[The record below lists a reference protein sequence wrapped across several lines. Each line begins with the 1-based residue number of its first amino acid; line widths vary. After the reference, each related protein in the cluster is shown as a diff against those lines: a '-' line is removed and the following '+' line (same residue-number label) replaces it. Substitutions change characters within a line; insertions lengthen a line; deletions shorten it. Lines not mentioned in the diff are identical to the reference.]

1 MAAPTNGEGARV
13 WIVPDGYLPRG
24 GQGIDS
30 HEAICVLNTG
40 QEAAHVVVTAYF
52 ADRPPLRGG
61 PITVEGER
69 DLHLHLDAP
78 AELGGL
84 AIPQETPYGL
94 RVESDRPVV
103 VQHSRM
109 DTRLGG
115 MALFTTMG
123 FIAG

>member
-1 MAAPTNGEGARV
+1 MTAPTQGEGARV
-13 WIVPDGYLPRG
+13 WIIPDGYLPRG

-30 HEAICVLNTG
+30 HEAICVMNTG
-40 QEAAHVVVTAYF
+40 GEIAHIVVTAYY
-52 ADRPPLRGG
+52 ADRPPQRGDAVAV
-61 PITVEGER
+61 PAER
-69 DLHLHLDAP
+69 DVHLHLDAP
-78 AELGGL
+78 AEIGL

>member
-1 MAAPTNGEGARV
+1 MAAAAEGEGARV
-13 WIVPDGYLPRG
+13 WIIPDGYLPRG

-40 QEAAHVVVTAYF
+40 AEPAHLTVTAYY
-52 ADRPPLRGG
+52 ADRAPERGVSV
-61 PITVEGER
+61 TVPAER
-69 DLHLHLDAP
+69 DVHLRLDAP
-78 AELGGL
+78 AEIGL
-84 AIPQETPYGL
+84 EIPQETPYGL

-123 FIAG
+123 FIAR

>member
-1 MAAPTNGEGARV
+1 MAAPAQGEGARV
-13 WIVPDGYLPRG
+13 WIIPDGYLPRG
-24 GQGIDS
+24 GAGIDS

-40 QEAAHVVVTAYF
+40 AEPAQLVVTAYY
-52 ADRPPLRGG
+52 ADRPPRRGN
-61 PITVEGER
+61 PVAVPGER
-69 DLHLHLDAP
+69 DVHLRLDVP
-78 AELGGL
+78 AEIGL
-84 AIPQETPYGL
+84 EIPQETPYGL

>member
-1 MAAPTNGEGARV
+1 MGSGAGEGACV
-13 WIVPDGYLPRG
+13 FLIPDGYLPEG
-24 GQGIDS
+24 GTGIES
-30 HEAICVLNTG
+30 HEAICVMNTG
-40 QEAAHVVVTAYF
+40 REAARIVVTAYY
-52 ADRPPLRGG
+52 ADRPPQRSA
-61 PITVEGER
+61 PITVPGER
-69 DLHLHLDAP
+69 DVHLHLDAP

-84 AIPQETPYGL
+84 AIPRETPYGL

-123 FIAG
+123 FVAR

>member
-1 MAAPTNGEGARV
+1 MAAPAQGEGARV
-13 WIVPDGYLPRG
+13 WIIPDGYLPRG
-24 GQGIDS
+24 GQGIES
-30 HEAICVLNTG
+30 HEAICVLNAG
-40 QEAAHVVVTAYF
+40 QEPARLVVTAYF
-52 ADRPPLRGG
+52 ADRGPLRGT
-61 PITVEGER
+61 PVSVAAER
-69 DLHLHLDAP
+69 DVHLRLDDP
-78 AELGGL
+78 AQVGL
-84 AIPQETPYGL
+84 EIPQETPYGL

>member
-1 MAAPTNGEGARV
+1 MAEHDGALGARTF
-13 WIVPDGYLPRG
+13 IIPDGFLPRG
-24 GQGIDS
+24 GEGIES

-40 QEAAHVVVTAYF
+40 TAEAHLVVTAYY
-52 ADRPPLRGG
+52 ADRPPDRSA
-61 PITVEGER
+61 PIAVPGER
-69 DLHLHLDAP
+69 DVHLHLDQP

-84 AIPQETPYGL
+84 RIPQEVPYGL

-115 MALFTTMG
+115 MALFTTLG
-123 FIAG
+123 FPAR

>member
-1 MAAPTNGEGARV
+1 M
-13 WIVPDGYLPRG
+13 WLVPDGYLPRG
-24 GQGIDS
+24 GQGIAS

-40 QEAAHVVVTAYF
+40 REPAHLVLTAYF
-52 ADRPPLRGG
+52 ADRSPAMSAVVVIPP
-61 PITVEGER
+61 ES

-78 AELGGL
+78 EEIGGL
-84 AIPQETPYGL
+84 QIPQETPYGL

-115 MALFTTMG
+115 MALFTTLG
-123 FIAG
+123 YSCG